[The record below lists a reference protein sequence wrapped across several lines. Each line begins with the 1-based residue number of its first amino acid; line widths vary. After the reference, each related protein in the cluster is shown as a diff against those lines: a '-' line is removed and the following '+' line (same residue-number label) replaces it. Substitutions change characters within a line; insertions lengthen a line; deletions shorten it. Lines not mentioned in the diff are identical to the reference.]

1 MSEFLINFAPVYN
14 CQLTDMKKILV
25 TGASGFIGSF
35 IVEEALRRGLD
46 TWAAVRKGSSRRYL
60 QDGRIHFVELDLGNP
75 DDLRAK
81 LSAVGFDYIVHAA
94 GATKCLHAVDFFR
107 VNTQGTANLAAAAVA
122 ACPGLERFVFLSS
135 LSVCGPVRET
145 MPYTDIT
152 DGDTPRPDTAYG
164 RSKLE
169 AERALDGMA
178 GLHFTVLRPTGV
190 YGPREK
196 DYFMMAESI
205 KRHVDFAAGL
215 KPQDLTFIYVKDLV
229 EAVFLALERGRDGA
243 RYFLSDGCVYP
254 SRAFSDLIRRE
265 LGNPWLL
272 RLKAPLWL
280 LRLITACGECVGRL
294 TGRMTAL
301 NNDKY
306 KIMRQRNW
314 RCDIGP
320 ATAELGFKPRYT
332 LARGVVEA
340 VRWYKDNKWL

>member
-1 MSEFLINFAPVYN
+1 M
-14 CQLTDMKKILV
+14 KILV

-35 IVEEALRRGLD
+35 VVEEGLKRGHKM
-46 TWAAVRKGSSRRYL
+46 WAGVRPTSSRQYL
-60 QDGRIHFVELDLGNP
+60 QDKAILTVDLDLAHP
-75 DDLRAK
+75 DVLRK
-81 LSAVGFDYIVHAA
+81 QLEKCKTEFGGWDIIVHAA
-94 GATKCLHAVDFFR
+94 GATKCVHRDGFFHT
-107 VNTQGTANLAAAAVA
+107 NTDGTRHLAETLCQLDMV
-122 ACPGLERFVFLSS
+122 PQRFIFISS
-135 LSVCGPVRET
+135 LSVYGAIREQAIRT
-145 MPYTDIT
+145 A
-152 DGDTPRPDTAYG
+152 TPDNPWVYAPIQEDDEPHPNTAYG
-164 RSKLE
+164 ESKLA
-169 AERALDGMA
+169 AEQVLKEMKD
-178 GLHFTVLRPTGV
+178 FPYVILRPTGV
-190 YGPREK
+190 YGPKEK

-332 LARGVVEA
+332 LARGVAEA

>member
-1 MSEFLINFAPVYN
+1 
-14 CQLTDMKKILV
+14 MKKILV

-94 GATKCLHAVDFFR
+94 GATKCLHAADFFR
-107 VNTQGTANLAAAAVA
+107 VNTQGTANLAASAVA

-152 DGDTPRPDTAYG
+152 DGDTPCPDTAYG

-332 LARGVVEA
+332 LARGVAEA

>member
-1 MSEFLINFAPVYN
+1 MSEFLINFVPVYN

-94 GATKCLHAVDFFR
+94 GATKCLHAADFFR

-332 LARGVVEA
+332 LARGVAEA